1 MATTFE
7 WNIENIECVLGDD
20 GVTKVAK
27 FVHYTYTATSS
38 EVDSDGNSYQAQ
50 AIGPAILDAPSPDT
64 FIDFENLTKQNVI
77 DWILDSTLSTEEEL
91 QESLQEGI
99 DEQINPPFISGLPS
113 SWIE

>member
-38 EVDSDGNSYQAQ
+38 EIDSDGNPYQAL
-50 AIGPAILDAPSPDT
+50 AVGPAILGAPSSNT

-91 QESLQEGI
+91 QATLQESI
-99 DEQINPPFISGLPS
+99 DEQITPPIITGLPS
-113 SWIE
+113 SWV